1 MFDGLP
7 FLLKAA
13 LANFMLVVF
22 AQFLL
27 PVLAWKIEKRFA
39 ELGVAMQSSAVGSLF
54 TTSRFWGEA
63 RRLNETE
70 QDPEV
75 ARYLKYNRWFWIYGI
90 FSFLF
95 VVIAGSLR

>member
-13 LANFMLVVF
+13 FANFMLVAF

-27 PVLAWKIEKRFA
+27 PFLAWKIEKRFT
-39 ELGVAMQSSAVGSLF
+39 ELGIAMHSSAMGSLF
-54 TTSRFWGEA
+54 TVSRFWGEA

-70 QDPEV
+70 QDLEV
-75 ARYLKYNRWFWIYGI
+75 ARYLKYYRWFWIYGI
-90 FSFLF
+90 GSFVLAA
-95 VVIAGSLR
+95 VAMGMR